1 MRAALLTTILLTAVS
16 LSACQ
21 PGWVRLDG
29 AQTENAALEQA
40 RSTCQVDEKMSALE
54 QARADNSVQ
63 ATKTSSNEARM
74 QQLDSFETES
84 FTIYQQINDCMQR
97 EGYRKP

>member
-1 MRAALLTTILLTAVS
+1 M
-16 LSACQ
+16 
-21 PGWVRLDG
+21 RLDG

-40 RSTCQVDEKMSALE
+40 RSSCQVDEKMSALE

-63 ATKTSSNEARM
+63 AAKTSSNEARM
-74 QQLDSFETES
+74 QQLDSFETDS
-84 FTIYQQINDCMQR
+84 FSLYQQISDCMQR

>member
-1 MRAALLTTILLTAVS
+1 MKATLPTTLLLALVS
-16 LSACQ
+16 LGACQ
-21 PGWVRLDG
+21 SGWVRLDG
-29 AQTENAALEQA
+29 AQAENAALEQA
-40 RSTCQVDEKMSALE
+40 RSTCQVDQKMSALE
-54 QARADNSVQ
+54 QARAENSVQ

-84 FTIYQQINDCMQR
+84 FILYQQINDCMQR

>member
-1 MRAALLTTILLTAVS
+1 MRTALSATILLALVS

-29 AQTENAALEQA
+29 AQADNATLEQA
-40 RSTCQVDEKMSALE
+40 RSTCQVDEKVSALE

-63 ATKTSSNEARM
+63 AAKTSSNEARM

-84 FTIYQQINDCMQR
+84 FILYQQINDCMQR

>member
-1 MRAALLTTILLTAVS
+1 MRATLSVTILLALVS

-21 PGWVRLDG
+21 SGWVRLDG
-29 AQTENAALEQA
+29 AQADNTTLEQA

-63 ATKTSSNEARM
+63 AAKTSSNEARM
-74 QQLDSFETES
+74 QQLDSVETEL
-84 FTIYQQINDCMQR
+84 FTLYQQISDCMQR

>member
-1 MRAALLTTILLTAVS
+1 MRAALLTTILLTAISFSV
-16 LSACQ
+16 CQ